1 MKKLVLS
8 WVLMMAVV
16 STLFAQTR
24 QVTGKVT
31 TSEDG
36 SGLPGVSVSA
46 KGSSKGTTTA
56 ADGSYKISVNDGA
69 SLVFSFVGFNSQ
81 SVAVGTRGV
90 IDVQLQVDN
99 TQLSEVV
106 VVGYGTRKRQ
116 EFTGAASSVK
126 AASIA

>member
-31 TSEDG
+31 SSEDG
-36 SGLPGVSVSA
+36 SGMSGVSVSA
-46 KGSSKGTTTA
+46 KGSSKGTSTA
-56 ADGSYKISVNDGA
+56 ADGTYKIAVADGA

-81 SVAVGTRGV
+81 NVSVGSRSV
-90 IDVQLQVDN
+90 IDVQLQADN
-99 TQLSEVV
+99 QQLSEVV
-106 VVGYGTRKRQ
+106 VVGYGTKKRQ
-116 EFTGAASSVK
+116 EFTGKSS
-126 AASIA
+126 IHC